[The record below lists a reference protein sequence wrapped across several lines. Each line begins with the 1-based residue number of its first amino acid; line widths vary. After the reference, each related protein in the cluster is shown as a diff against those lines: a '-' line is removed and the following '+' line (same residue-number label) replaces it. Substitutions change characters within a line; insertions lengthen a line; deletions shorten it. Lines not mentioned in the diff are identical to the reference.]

1 MAIVVSHSH
10 IHATT
15 TRPNGESIPQN
26 CHFSVSNL
34 EEPWSHPHKFDYI
47 HGRAL
52 GSCFKDPSS
61 VVAKA
66 FAALSPGGYL
76 ELQDCVMPMKYLS
89 NIPTD
94 SALYEWNTNIL
105 AAAELAGR
113 PWTNVKNYPQYFQA
127 AGFEDIV
134 VRTFYWPTN
143 DWPKGEYLKRVGLLF
158 REDLMEG
165 LEGLSMKLM
174 MVVLGWDRER
184 VAQLLEGVRRDL
196 GDTKICGYAQM

>member
-1 MAIVVSHSH
+1 
-10 IHATT
+10 
-15 TRPNGESIPQN
+15 
-26 CHFSVSNL
+26 
-34 EEPWSHPHKFDYI
+34 
-47 HGRAL
+47 
-52 GSCFKDPSS
+52 
-61 VVAKA
+61 
-66 FAALSPGGYL
+66 
-76 ELQDCVMPMKYLS
+76 MPMKYLS